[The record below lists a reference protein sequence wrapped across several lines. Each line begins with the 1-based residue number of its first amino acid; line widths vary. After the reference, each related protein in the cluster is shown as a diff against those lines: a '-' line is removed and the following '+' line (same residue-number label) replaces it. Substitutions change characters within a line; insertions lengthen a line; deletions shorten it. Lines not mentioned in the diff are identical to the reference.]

1 MPFKELVIM
10 EIKRSEVDKSLTW
23 DLSYLFKSDVD
34 CVNAM
39 EKTLHEAEA
48 FKEKY
53 NGKIKTKEDV
63 ISCMKEFRT
72 IMEEI
77 EIIGNYVFLGIETDY
92 GDAKKLDMM
101 NKGQAFQ
108 GKVSG
113 VLSFVDTSI
122 SALSDDILKDVI
134 KNSKDDA
141 TYVGHLLKNK
151 KHQLDAKVEETL
163 SYLSPVFGSTH
174 GVYSAAINTD
184 LKFPPFK
191 VENKEYPLT
200 FTGFEGSLEYE
211 VDTAKRRTAYEA
223 FYSGLK
229 QYENTLAANYEAQMV
244 GQKILASLR
253 GYNNVFEYLL
263 NSQDVTE
270 DMYNRQLDIIF
281 NKLAPH
287 MRRYANLIKKI
298 YNLDKMTFADLKLPI
313 DPTYKET
320 ITLEGAKKDILN
332 AISLMGPDYCNFV
345 KKTFETRR
353 VDYVQNAGKASGA
366 FCSSP
371 YNRGAY
377 ILMSWAGVMA
387 DVYTLAHEAGHAG
400 HFYLAGKNNNV
411 LDAGSVSTYFVE
423 SPSTMHE
430 LLLSN
435 YLIKNAKDDRTKRMA
450 LALLV
455 SNTYYH
461 NFVTHMLEGYFQR
474 KLYKLVQK
482 GESVA
487 PVLSQLKLE
496 TLREFWGDAVE
507 IPDYAGL
514 TWMRQSHYYMGLY
527 SYTYSAGLTISTAA
541 SLKITKGEEG
551 AVEQWK
557 EALKAGGTLTPLEFA
572 KKAGLDLTTDAPFTQ
587 TVEHIGS
594 LIDEIIKLS

>member
-1 MPFKELVIM
+1 MGNRELG
-10 EIKRSEVDKSLTW
+10 RSEVDSSLTW
-23 DLSYLFKSDVD
+23 DLSPLFKTDDD
-34 CVNAM
+34 CLKSI
-39 EKTLHEAEA
+39 EKTLQDAKA
-48 FKEKY
+48 FREKY

-63 ISCMKEFRT
+63 ISCMKEFRNLV
-72 IMEEI
+72 EDI
-77 EIIGNYVFLGIETDY
+77 EIIDNYVFLGIETDY
-92 GDAKKLDMM
+92 GNAKKVDML

-108 GKVSG
+108 GEVSG
-113 VLSFVDTSI
+113 ILSFVDTSI
-122 SALSDDILKDVI
+122 SELSDDILKDVI
-134 KNSKDDA
+134 NTSKDDA

-151 KHQLDAKVEETL
+151 KHQLDAKVEEVL
-163 SYLSPVFGSTH
+163 SYLSPVFSSNH
-174 GVYSAAINTD
+174 SIYSSAINGD
-184 LKFPPFK
+184 LKFPPLK
-191 VENKEYPLT
+191 VGNTEYPLT

-211 VDTAKRRTAYEA
+211 VETEKRRASYEA
-223 FYSGLK
+223 FYNGLK
-229 QYENTLAANYEAQMV
+229 QYENTLATNYESQMV

-263 NSQDVTE
+263 SSQDVTE
-270 DMYNRQLDIIF
+270 EMYNRQLDIIF
-281 NKLAPH
+281 DKLSKH
-287 MRRYANLIKKI
+287 MRCYARLIQNI
-298 YNLDKMTFADLKLPI
+298 YDLDKMTFADLKLPI
-313 DPTYKET
+313 DPTYKAT
-320 ITLEGAKKDILN
+320 VTLEKAKEDILN
-332 AISLMGPDYCNFV
+332 AISLMGEDYCAFI
-345 KKTFETRR
+345 KSIFENRR
-353 VDYVQNAGKASGA
+353 VDYVQNTGKASGA

-371 YNRGAY
+371 YKRGSF

-411 LDAGSVSTYFVE
+411 IDAGSVSTYFVE

-474 KLYKLVQK
+474 ELYRLVQK

-487 PVLSQLKLE
+487 PILSQLKLK
-496 TLREFWGDAVE
+496 TLRKFWGESVE

-514 TWMRQSHYYMGLY
+514 TWMRQPHYYMGLY

-541 SLKITKGEEG
+541 SLKITKGEAG

-557 EALKAGGTLTPLEFA
+557 DALKAGGTLTPLEFA
-572 KKAGLDLTTDAPFTQ
+572 KKAGLDLTTDTPFIQ
-587 TVEHIGS
+587 TIEHIGS

>member
-1 MPFKELVIM
+1 M
-10 EIKRSEVDKSLTW
+10 EIKRSDVDKSLTW
-23 DLSYLFKSDVD
+23 DLSHLFKSDED
-34 CVNAM
+34 CIKAM
-39 EKTLHEAEA
+39 QKTLQEAKS
-48 FKEKY
+48 FREKY

-63 ISCMKEFRT
+63 ISCMKDYRGLV
-72 IMEEI
+72 EELD
-77 EIIGNYVFLGIETDY
+77 IIGNYVFLGIETDY
-92 GDAKKLDMM
+92 TDAKKLDLM
-101 NKGQAFQ
+101 NKGSAFQ
-108 GKVSG
+108 GEVSG
-113 VLSFVDTSI
+113 ILSFFDSEL
-122 SALSDDILKDVI
+122 SLLSDDILKDVI
-134 KNSKDDA
+134 SSSKEDA
-141 TYVGHLLKNK
+141 TYIKELLKNK
-151 KHQLDAKVEETL
+151 PHKLDPKVEEAL
-163 SYLSPVFGSTH
+163 AYLSPVLSNTH
-174 GVYSAAINTD
+174 SIYSAAINSD
-184 LKFPPFK
+184 LSYPPFK
-191 VENKEYPLT
+191 IGNKEVPLS
-200 FTGFEGSLEYE
+200 FTGFEGELEYE
-211 VDTAKRRTAYEA
+211 VDTAKRRVAFEA
-223 FYSGLK
+223 FYKGLK
-229 QYENTLAANYEAQMV
+229 QYENTLATNYESQMTQ
-244 GQKILASLR
+244 QKIMANMR
-253 GYNNVFEYLL
+253 GYKDVFEYLL
-263 NSQDVTE
+263 AGQNVTS

-287 MRRYANLIKKI
+287 MRRYATLIKEI
-298 YNLDKMTFADLKLPI
+298 YGLDKMTFADLKLPI
-313 DPTYKET
+313 DPTYKEE
-320 ITLEGAKKDILN
+320 ITLESAKKDILG
-332 AISLMGPDYCNFV
+332 AISLMGEEYCDFV
-345 KKTFETRR
+345 KKTLDSRR
-353 VDYVQNAGKASGA
+353 VDYVQNKGKASGA

-371 YNRGAY
+371 YHKGAF

-387 DVYTLAHEAGHAG
+387 DVYTLAHELGHAG
-400 HFYLAGKNNNV
+400 HFYLAGKNCNA

-487 PVLSQLKLE
+487 PLLSQLKLE
-496 TLREFWGDAVE
+496 TLKEFWGDAVE
-507 IPDYAGL
+507 VPDYAGL

-541 SLKITKGEEG
+541 SLKITKGEKG

-572 KKAGLDLTTDAPFTQ
+572 KKAGLDLTTDAPFIQ

-594 LIDEIIKLS
+594 LIDDIIKLS

>member
-1 MPFKELVIM
+1 M

-23 DLSYLFKSDVD
+23 DLSYLFKSDAE
-34 CVNAM
+34 CIASM
-39 EKTLHEAEA
+39 EKTLKEACI
-48 FKEKY
+48 FRKKY

-63 ISCMKEFRT
+63 ISCMKDYRVLQ
-72 IMEEI
+72 EELD
-77 EIIGNYVFLGIETDY
+77 IIGNYVFLGIETDY
-92 GDAKKLDMM
+92 TDAKKLDLM
-101 NKGQAFQ
+101 NKGQSFQ
-108 GKVSG
+108 GELSG
-113 VLSFVDTSI
+113 ILSFLDSEL
-122 SALSDDILKDVI
+122 SLLSDDILKNVVAT
-134 KNSKDDA
+134 STEDA
-141 TYVGHLLKNK
+141 TYIKEILKNK
-151 KHQLDAKVEETL
+151 SHKLEPKVEETL
-163 SYLSPVFGSTH
+163 AYLSPVLSNTH
-174 GVYSAAINTD
+174 SIYSAAINSD
-184 LKFPPFK
+184 LSYSPFK
-191 VENKEYPLT
+191 VENKEVPLT
-200 FTGFEGSLEYE
+200 FTGFEGELEYE
-211 VDTAKRRTAYEA
+211 VDTPKRRIA
-223 FYSGLK
+223 FESFYRGLK
-229 QYENTLAANYEAQMV
+229 TYENTLATNYESQMTQ
-244 GQKILASLR
+244 QKIMAGLR
-253 GYNNVFEYLL
+253 GYNDVFEYLL
-263 NSQDVTE
+263 SDQNVTS

-287 MRRYANLIKKI
+287 MRRYAKLIQKI
-298 YNLDKMTFADLKLPI
+298 YGLEKMTFADLKLPI

-320 ITLEGAKKDILN
+320 VTLENAKKDILG
-332 AISLMGPDYCNFV
+332 AISLMGEEYCNFV
-345 KKTFETRR
+345 KETLESRR
-353 VDYVQNAGKASGA
+353 VDYVQNKGKASGA

-371 YNRGAY
+371 YHRGAY

-387 DVYTLAHEAGHAG
+387 DVYTLAHELGHAG
-400 HFYLAGKNNNV
+400 HFYLAGKNCNV
-411 LDAGSVSTYFVE
+411 IDADSVSTYFVE

-487 PVLSQLKLE
+487 PILSQLKLE

-541 SLKITKGEEG
+541 SLKITKGEKG
-551 AVEQWK
+551 AVDQWK

-572 KKAGLDLTTDAPFTQ
+572 KKAGLDLTTDAPFIQ

-594 LIDEIIKLS
+594 LIDQIIKLS

>member
-1 MPFKELVIM
+1 M
-10 EIKRSEVDKSLTW
+10 EIKRSEVDEALTW
-23 DLSYLFKSDVD
+23 DLSQLCKTDADCIKS
-34 CVNAM
+34 M
-39 EKTLHEAEA
+39 EKTLQEAKS

-63 ISCMKEFRT
+63 ISCMKDYRVLV
-72 IMEEI
+72 EEI
-77 EIIGNYVFLGIETDY
+77 DIIGNYVFLGIETDY
-92 GDAKKLDMM
+92 TDAKKLDLM
-101 NKGQAFQ
+101 NKGTAFQ
-108 GKVSG
+108 GEVSG
-113 VLSFVDTSI
+113 ILSFLDSDL
-122 SALSDDILKDVI
+122 SLLSDDVLKAVI
-134 KNSKDDA
+134 SSSQEDA
-141 TYVGHLLKNK
+141 TYIKELLKNK
-151 KHQLDAKVEETL
+151 PHKLDPKVEETL
-163 SYLSPVFGSTH
+163 AYLSPVLSNTH
-174 GVYSAAINTD
+174 AIYSAAINGD
-184 LKFPPFK
+184 LSYPPFK
-191 VENKEYPLT
+191 VENNEVPLT
-200 FTGFEGSLEYE
+200 FTGFEGELEYE
-211 VDTAKRRTAYEA
+211 VNTPKRRAAYEA
-223 FYSGLK
+223 FYKGLK
-229 QYENTLAANYEAQMV
+229 AYENTLATNYESQMTQ
-244 GQKILASLR
+244 QKIMAGMR
-253 GYNNVFEYLL
+253 GYKDVFEYLL
-263 NSQDVTE
+263 SDQNVTS
-270 DMYNRQLDIIF
+270 DMYNRQLDVIF

-287 MRRYANLIKKI
+287 MRRYAGLIKKI
-298 YNLDKMTFADLKLPI
+298 YGLDKMTFADLKLPI
-313 DPTYKET
+313 DPTYKEE
-320 ITLEGAKKDILN
+320 ITLESAKKDILGAVN
-332 AISLMGPDYCNFV
+332 LMGEEYCAFV
-345 KKTFETRR
+345 KEMLESRR
-353 VDYVQNAGKASGA
+353 VDYVQNKGKASGA
-366 FCSSP
+366 FCCSP
-371 YNRGAY
+371 YHKGSF

-387 DVYTLAHEAGHAG
+387 DVYTLAHELGHAG
-400 HFYLAGKNNNV
+400 HFWLAGKNNNV
-411 LDAGSVSTYFVE
+411 IDAGSVSTYFVE

-482 GESVA
+482 GEAVA
-487 PVLSQLKLE
+487 PILSQLKLE

-541 SLKITKGEEG
+541 SLKITKGEAG

-572 KKAGLDLTTDAPFTQ
+572 KKAGLDLTTDTPFIQ

>member
-1 MPFKELVIM
+1 M
-10 EIKRSEVDKSLTW
+10 EIKRSEVDEALTW
-23 DLSYLFKSDVD
+23 DLTQLFKTDDDCIKAMVD
-34 CVNAM
+34 
-39 EKTLHEAEA
+39 TLQKAKV

-53 NGKIKTKEDV
+53 NEKIKTKEDV
-63 ISCMKEFRT
+63 ISCMKEFRS
-72 IMEEI
+72 IMEAI
-77 EIIGNYVFLGIETDY
+77 EVIDNYVFLGIETDY
-92 GDAKKLDMM
+92 SNAKKLDMM

-108 GKVSG
+108 GEISG
-113 VLSFVDTSI
+113 ALSFVDTSI
-122 SALSDDILKDVI
+122 SSLSDDVLNDVI
-134 KNSKDDA
+134 KTSKDDA

-151 KHQLDAKVEETL
+151 KYQLDAKVEETL

-184 LKFPPFK
+184 LKFSPFK
-191 VENKEYPLT
+191 VGNKEYPLT

-211 VDTAKRRTAYEA
+211 VDTEKRRMAYEA

-229 QYENTLAANYEAQMV
+229 QYENTLAANYESQMV

-253 GYNNVFEYLL
+253 GYNSVFEYLL
-263 NSQDVTE
+263 NSQDVTL

-287 MRRYANLIKKI
+287 MRRYATLIKKI
-298 YNLDKMTFADLKLPI
+298 YGLDKMTFADLKLPI

-320 ITLEGAKKDILN
+320 ITLESAKKDILN
-332 AISLMGPDYCNFV
+332 AISLMGEDYCDFV
-345 KKTFETRR
+345 KKIFENRR

-474 KLYKLVQK
+474 KLYKLVQE

-487 PVLSQLKLE
+487 PLLSKLKLE
-496 TLREFWGDAVE
+496 TLREFWGDTVE

-541 SLKITKGEEG
+541 SLKITEGEKG

-572 KKAGLDLTTDAPFTQ
+572 KKAGLDLTTDAPFIQ

>member
-1 MPFKELVIM
+1 MSDKQL
-10 EIKRSEVDKSLTW
+10 KRLEVDEALTW
-23 DLSYLFKSDVD
+23 DLSLLFKTDDD
-34 CVNAM
+34 CIKAM
-39 EKTLHEAEA
+39 EQTLQKAKV
-48 FKEKY
+48 FREKY
-53 NGKIKTKEDV
+53 KGKIKTKEDV
-63 ISCMKEFRT
+63 ISCMKEFRLLFED
-72 IMEEI
+72 IDV
-77 EIIGNYVFLGIETDY
+77 IGNYVFLGIETDY
-92 GDAKKLDMM
+92 GNAKKLDMM

-108 GKVSG
+108 GEVSG
-113 VLSFVDTSI
+113 ILSFVDASI
-122 SALSDDILKDVI
+122 SLLDDDILKDVI
-134 KNSKDDA
+134 NSSKDDA

-191 VENKEYPLT
+191 VGNEEYPLT

-211 VDTAKRRTAYEA
+211 VDTAKRRASYEA
-223 FYSGLK
+223 FYNGLK
-229 QYENTLAANYEAQMV
+229 QYENTLATNYESQMV

-270 DMYNRQLDIIF
+270 EMYNRQLDIIF
-281 NKLAPH
+281 TKLAPH
-287 MRRYANLIKKI
+287 MRRYAGLIKKI
-298 YNLDKMTFADLKLPI
+298 YNLDRMTFADLKLPI
-313 DPTYKET
+313 DPTYKAT
-320 ITLEGAKKDILN
+320 VTLEEAKKDILN
-332 AISLMGPDYCNFV
+332 AINLMGEDYCDFV
-345 KKTFETRR
+345 RKTLDSRR

-371 YNRGAY
+371 YNKGAY

-411 LDAGSVSTYFVE
+411 IDADSVSTYFVE

-474 KLYKLVQK
+474 KLYRLVQK

-487 PVLSQLKLE
+487 PILSQLKLE

-541 SLKITKGEEG
+541 SLKITKDEKG

-572 KKAGLDLTTDAPFTQ
+572 KKAGLDLTQDVPFIQ
-587 TVEHIGS
+587 TIEHIGS